1 MILERISLVNF
12 KNIAQAELT
21 FSPKINCLIGT
32 NGEGKTN
39 LLDAIY
45 FLSFCKSA
53 FCSADSQL
61 LRHETDLMLVEG
73 SYRNEADQM
82 CISCGMK
89 RGQKKHFRRNK
100 KEYRRL
106 SEHIGLIPLVFVS
119 PTDTM
124 LVSGASEERRR
135 FMDVIISQYD
145 KRYINNL
152 AYYNK
157 ALTQRNAQ
165 LKLENP
171 DSSLL
176 DVLELQ
182 MGNYGALVS
191 EARTKLVEQI
201 APLFNDYYRYLSQG
215 NETVNLAY
223 VSHSQRGN
231 LAQVISRDR
240 MKDLAVGYSLHG
252 VHRDELEMTL
262 DGFSIKREG
271 SQGQIKTYV
280 LALKL
285 AQFSLLRQMNQNIAP
300 LLLLDDV
307 FDRLD
312 ANRVEQLVKL
322 VGGNEFGQIFITDT
336 NREHLDRIL
345 NETNADFRLFSLKQG
360 QIELKEESHV

>member
-1 MILERISLVNF
+1 MILRQLSLVNF
-12 KNIAQAELT
+12 KNIAAAELT
-21 FSPKINCLIGT
+21 FSPKINCLIGS
-32 NGEGKTN
+32 NGQGKTN

-53 FCSADSQL
+53 FCAQDAQL
-61 LRHETDLMLVEG
+61 LRHDTDLMLVEG
-73 SYRNEADQM
+73 CYDHGDAEM
-82 CISCGMK
+82 LVTCGMK
-89 RGQKKHFRRNK
+89 RGQKKHFKRNK
-100 KEYRRL
+100 KEYKRL

-119 PTDTM
+119 PIDTL
-124 LVSGASEERRR
+124 LVSGVSEERRR

-145 KRYINNL
+145 KRYITHL

-165 LKLENP
+165 LKQETP
-171 DSSLL
+171 DAQLL
-176 DVLELQ
+176 DVLEMQ
-182 MGNYGALVS
+182 MANYGTLIAD
-191 EARTKLVEQI
+191 ARTQFVDQI
-201 APLFNDYYRYLSQG
+201 KPLFNNYYQYLSQSS
-215 NETVNLAY
+215 ETVDLQY
-223 VSHSQRGN
+223 VSHAQRGE
-231 LAQVISRDR
+231 LYDVIYRDR

-262 DGFSIKREG
+262 GGYSIKREG
-271 SQGQIKTYV
+271 SQGQIKTFV

-285 AQFSLLRQMNQNIAP
+285 AQFALLRQLNANEAP

-322 VGGNEFGQIFITDT
+322 VAGNEFGQIFITDT

-345 NETNADFRLFSLKQG
+345 NAAKADFRIFTLEQG
-360 QIELKEESHV
+360 SVELKEEQHV